1 MSSWALLAGELAL
14 WRADGLVPTLWWRDD
29 DATQPSAALD
39 RLLAEAGRARLP
51 LALAVIPAGA
61 GPALAERLAGETAAV
76 LQHGYAHLNHA
87 PAGAKKAE
95 LGADRPLATV
105 LEELRRGAQRLARLF
120 GARFRRVLVPPW
132 NRIDAA
138 VAAALPGAGFAG
150 LSTYR
155 PRRSASG
162 GPGLAVVN
170 THVDIVDWQARGF
183 LGEDSALR
191 LTIDHLAARR
201 GGLVD
206 RAEAT
211 GLLTH
216 HAVHQADAWTF
227 VERWV
232 ATLLEGGG
240 RFLSADEL
248 FEAEA

>member
-1 MSSWALLAGELAL
+1 MSSWGLLGAELAR
-14 WRADGLVPTLWWRDD
+14 WREDGLVPTLWWRDD
-29 DATQPSAALD
+29 DATEPTAALD
-39 RLLAEAGRARLP
+39 RLLAEAGRLP
-51 LALAVIPAGA
+51 LALAVIPALA
-61 GPALAERLAGETAAV
+61 GPPLADRLAGETAAV

-95 LGADRPLATV
+95 LGADRPLAAV
-105 LEELRRGAQRLARLF
+105 LDELRRGATRLARLF

-132 NRIDAA
+132 NRIDPEIAGR
-138 VAAALPGAGFAG
+138 LPAEGYAG
-150 LSTYR
+150 LSAYR
-155 PRRSASG
+155 PRRAASG
-162 GPGLAVVN
+162 GPGLTLVN
-170 THVDIVDWQARGF
+170 THVDIVDWQARRF

-216 HAVHQADAWTF
+216 HLVHEAAAWTF
-227 VERWV
+227 VERWL
-232 ATLLEGGG
+232 ATLIEGGA

-248 FEAEA
+248 FEARG

>member
-1 MSSWALLAGELAL
+1 MSWALLAAELAL
-14 WRADGLVPTLWWRDD
+14 WRDDGLVPTLWWRDD
-29 DATQPSAALD
+29 DAGQPSAALD
-39 RLLAEAGRARLP
+39 RLLAEADRPRLP
-51 LALAVIPAGA
+51 LALAVIPSAA

-76 LQHGYAHLNHA
+76 LQHGYAHANHA
-87 PAGAKKAE
+87 VPGAKKAE

-105 LEELRRGAQRLARLF
+105 LEELRRGARRLARLF

-132 NRIDAA
+132 NRIDPD
-138 VAAALPGAGFAG
+138 VAAALPGAGYAG

-155 PRRSASG
+155 PRRAAGG
-162 GPGLAVVN
+162 GPGLTVVN
-170 THVDIVDWQARGF
+170 THVDIVDWQARRF
-183 LGEDSALR
+183 LGEDAALR

-201 GGLVD
+201 GGLAD

-216 HAVHQADAWTF
+216 HAVHEAEAWTF

-232 ATLLEGGG
+232 ATLAEGGG

-248 FEAEA
+248 FESAA